1 MQDLYWGLLCV
12 FCLSLGWQAG
22 KHGEQY
28 WRIAKTAGD
37 YQADK
42 IFNKLDK
49 QAFQQDEKKS
59 VESNESPKG

>member
-1 MQDLYWGLLCV
+1 V

-28 WRIAKTAGD
+28 WRIAKQAGD

-42 IFNKLDK
+42 IFNKIDK
-49 QAFQQDEKKS
+49 QAFQQDDKQEAVK
-59 VESNESPKG
+59 